1 MWLFLITLSCIT
13 AGFYDA
19 SKKQSLKDNA
29 VFPVLLLN
37 TFFSSLLLVPWIILS
52 ANGFLT
58 EEFLWLADYHN
69 MLFVFLT

>member
-37 TFFSSLLLVPWIILS
+37 TLFSSLLFHEKNLKSKALDLLLVL
-52 ANGFLT
+52 
-58 EEFLWLADYHN
+58 LA
-69 MLFVFLT
+69 LVFLYVGSK